1 MSFGNPLPVPS
12 RAATYLKALRLALRP
27 GQAVVTAR
35 LNLPSLLAEAEI
47 NDPAAL
53 RDAASW
59 IAQRPKRTSTDVA
72 IITFRSAGGAPV
84 ALLKLAQSAHA
95 GQSLMR
101 QRDNLRALSAD
112 PRLETITHLLPRQL
126 AYGHV
131 HGHLYVL
138 EGWLGGYAGDR
149 HPRAQHTELI
159 SQAAGFLRVVHEQ
172 TASEVVASEQHLHR
186 WVRTRQDPLRGLCA
200 GRIGRTYEAQFRR
213 LSDDVN
219 AALVGHPISTAW
231 IHGDYWLGNVLATEA
246 GELSGVV
253 DWDQAASDELPL
265 HDILHVLLY
274 RRRLQ
279 ERRQLGGV
287 ICETLDGRPWD
298 EPEQAVL
305 SRYSEDRYVL
315 QSELRVAVLL
325 YWLRYVATYA
335 SMSDHG
341 GNAHWVRRNVESVLR
356 RL

>member
-1 MSFGNPLPVPS
+1 MSFGHPLPVPS

-47 NDPAAL
+47 DDPTAL
-53 RDAASW
+53 RDVASW
-59 IAQRPKRTSTDVA
+59 VAQRPRRTSTDVA
-72 IITFRSAGGAPV
+72 IITFRGGGGAPV
-84 ALLKLAQSAHA
+84 ALLKLAQSAEA
-95 GQSLMR
+95 GQSLGR
-101 QRDNLRALSAD
+101 QRDNLRALIAD

-126 AYGHV
+126 AHGHV
-131 HGHLYVL
+131 HGQLYVL

-159 SQAAGFLRVVHEQ
+159 SQAADFLKVLHKQ
-172 TASEVVASEQHLHR
+172 TAADVVVSEQHVHR
-186 WVRTRQDPLRGLCA
+186 WVTTRQDSLRALSA
-200 GRIGRTYEAQFRR
+200 GRIGRIYETQLRR
-213 LSDDVN
+213 IRDDVKI
-219 AALVGHPISTAW
+219 ALVGHPVSTAW

-246 GELSGVV
+246 GQLSGVV
-253 DWDQAASDELPL
+253 DWDRAASDELPL

-274 RRRLQ
+274 RRRLL
-279 ERRQLGGV
+279 ERRQLGRV

-298 EPEQAVL
+298 ELERAVL
-305 SRYSEDRYVL
+305 SGYFETDYVL
-315 QSELRVAVLL
+315 QSQVRVAVLL

-335 SMSDHG
+335 PMSDHG
-341 GNAHWVRRNVESVLR
+341 GNAHWVRLNVESVLR